1 VIVIKIREAIDPQIS
16 QHHRVQIK
24 PDKVAE
30 AKIGKCKEPGDSS
43 EGDDRGNGTIEQ
55 RGVVKYVKSGADF

>member
-30 AKIGKCKEPGDSS
+30 AKIDKCKEPGNNS
-43 EGDDRGNGTIEQ
+43 EGDGHGNGTIEP
-55 RGVVKYVKSGADF
+55 RRVIKYVKSSADF